1 MDKKIVIDHIKKLK
15 IQIEHKKF
23 QRELKLKYFRK
34 QDKIDLENQ
43 IKIET
48 IRILNEERKITDY
61 SYELQELIILDLEI
75 LSINQ
80 WIGILKIQFIN
91 QNNIS

>member
-1 MDKKIVIDHIKKLK
+1 MDKKIVIDHIQKLN
-15 IQIEHKKF
+15 IQIEHKQF

-75 LSINQ
+75 LSIKQ

-91 QNNIS
+91 PNNIL